1 MPSWMSNDYIG
12 RLRETFQTLTNDF
25 QRIWQRD
32 YEEDI
37 ERYKKRLEKGA
48 VDIASFLYSIPE
60 IRELDSYQ
68 SLVTLVGEKPNVR
81 DSAIGFKYS
90 GIQDS
95 MLDYLLV
102 SATNNQPNYDSLFSK
117 QGFESAFQLLLEDST
132 LEVKP
137 NRGVALLY
145 GVKLGF
151 SIFDFSE
158 DIRLRRATRF
168 EIRSLEAQASMK
180 RLFVPV
186 RIAEPFH
193 CGIVVSGYFLEYNSD
208 DPFSFHEVDEL
219 LGEFLSA
226 IRLTWGYD
234 IGVYWSFCNPN
245 EGNMRPEFL
254 ISRFDEP
261 ERKKLET
268 KHVSRISDF
277 WNTFRLFRNSLS
289 PTTQKYFNKALMR
302 FNRSFLERDPED
314 ALVDL
319 AISLE
324 ILTSGAKSMT
334 SFLLAPFIAYSDI
347 LEEIENVIAEFD
359 RIRNRIVHGSVSGV
373 EREDLGKWVVIGR
386 KIVSACLRNFT
397 YYATKIPD
405 DEKPEG
411 KRGIRNTLDACAVSL
426 TRRMWLWKNI
436 PVWSMIRKAPD
447 DSLA

>member
-1 MPSWMSNDYIG
+1 MTNDYIR
-12 RLRETFQTLTNDF
+12 RLRKIFQTLTDDF
-25 QRIWQRD
+25 QEIWQRD
-32 YEEDI
+32 YEGDI
-37 ERYKKRLEKGA
+37 EHYKKRLEKGA
-48 VDIASFLYSIPE
+48 FDIASFLYSIPE

-102 SATNNQPNYDSLFSK
+102 SVTNNQPNYDSLFSK
-117 QGFESAFQLLLEDST
+117 QGFELAFQLLLEDYT
-132 LEVKP
+132 LDVKP

-158 DIRLRRATRF
+158 GIRLRRATRF
-168 EIRSLEAQASMK
+168 EIRSLEAQISLK

-193 CGIVVSGYFLEYNSD
+193 YGIVVSGYFLEYNSD
-208 DPFSFHEVDEL
+208 DPFNFHEADEL

-226 IRLTWGYD
+226 IRLTWEYD
-234 IGVYWSFCNPN
+234 IGVYWSFYSPN
-245 EGNMRPEFL
+245 EGNMKPEFL
-254 ISRFDEP
+254 ISRFVQP
-261 ERKKLET
+261 ERKKLDM

-289 PTTQKYFNKALMR
+289 QTTQKYFNKALMR

-347 LEEIENVIAEFD
+347 LEETENVIAEFD
-359 RIRNRIVHGSVSGV
+359 RIRNRIVHGSVSSV
-373 EREDLGKWVVIGR
+373 EREDLGKWVVTGR
-386 KIVSACLRNFT
+386 KIVSACLRNFI
-397 YYATKIPD
+397 YYTMRIPD
-405 DEKPEG
+405 DDKPEG

-436 PVWSMIRKAPD
+436 PVWSMIREAPD
-447 DSLA
+447 DR